1 LKSASKKPKMV
12 LDTKP
17 IIKLFAQEEG
27 WEKVAAIMS
36 RIEAGEI
43 DAGISVVTLT
53 EVYYKYLREKRL
65 DLATVRTDQLR
76 YATYI
81 KKLTIDDAIAV
92 KAGEFKGKYNVPVA
106 DAYIAASAHSWNA
119 ILISDDLDFKKIKEI
134 ETLTETDV
142 CRKLEIE

>member
-1 LKSASKKPKMV
+1 MKNASKKPKLV

-65 DLATVRTDQLR
+65 DLATIRTDQLR
-76 YATYI
+76 YAIYI
-81 KKLTIDDAIAV
+81 KKLAIDDAIAI

-106 DAYIAASAHSWNA
+106 DAYIAASAYSWDA
-119 ILISDDLDFKKIKEI
+119 TLVSDDLDFKKIKDI
-134 ETLTETDV
+134 ETLTETDT
-142 CRKLEIE
+142 CRRLEIG